1 MSLNSEPLMTLKQAA
16 TALGVHT
23 ATLRRW
29 ADNGDIVV
37 VLTPGGHRR
46 FPRSEVERLAG
57 QSGGSTVQQDVA
69 SAKLEEKAIAHTR
82 AEISEHRQQGWM
94 QTFDEEMR
102 AKQREFGRQVMGLM
116 MRYVSVEDDGQ
127 DLLEEARKIGHTYAE
142 MSMQSSLNLSQTIQ
156 AMMFFRENIV
166 ESLVV
171 LPDSMSER
179 KDDNRS
185 LLRRVNMFLNAILLG
200 VTEAYEK
207 A

>member
-1 MSLNSEPLMTLKQAA
+1 MASNSEPLMTLKQAA
-16 TALGVHT
+16 EVLGVHT

-57 QSGGSTVQQDVA
+57 QGSTEQNEGGA
-69 SAKLEEKAIAHTR
+69 SSEKLEEKAIAHTR
-82 AEISEHRQQGWM
+82 AEISEHRQQGWI
-94 QTFDEEMR
+94 QTFDESSR
-102 AKQREFGRQVMGLM
+102 AKQREFGRRVMGLM
-116 MRYVSVEDDGQ
+116 MRYVSVEDEGEDM
-127 DLLEEARKIGHTYAE
+127 LKEAQEIGHKYAD
-142 MSMQSSLNLSQTIQ
+142 MSMQSSLSLSQTIQ

-171 LPDSMSER
+171 LPDSLPDRM
-179 KDDNRS
+179 DDNRA

-207 A
+207 G